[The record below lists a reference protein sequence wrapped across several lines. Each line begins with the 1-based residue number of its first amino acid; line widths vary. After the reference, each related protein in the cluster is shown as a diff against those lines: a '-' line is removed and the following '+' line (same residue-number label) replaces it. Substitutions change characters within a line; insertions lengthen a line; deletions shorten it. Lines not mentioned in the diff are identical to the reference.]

1 MGESWARYAIAVPL
15 GFGRG
20 LVGIWAGLVPEESV
34 VGAEGANV
42 EIDVEREGFE
52 EDGEGGFQ
60 GCDTG
65 GHAS

>member
-1 MGESWARYAIAVPL
+1 MPVLFGSNEPKPL
-15 GFGRG
+15 IMSSR
-20 LVGIWAGLVPEESV
+20 AAPEKGV

-42 EIDVEREGFE
+42 EVDVEREGFE

-65 GHAS
+65 GLPGT